1 MSTIHAL
8 RCLATASCLLVPAA
22 IVQADPADPAA
33 TAAQAARP
41 ASRLA
46 TPAAL
51 KDTAPDTFRVRFTT
65 TKGDFVVQVN
75 RAWAPRGADRFYNL
89 VKNGFYD
96 GQRFFRVMRGFV
108 VQWGIHGDPAISP
121 PWRIARIP
129 DDPVKES
136 NRMGTLSFAKA
147 GPHQRTTQVFINL
160 AHNKELDAMGFA
172 PFGLV
177 VEGMDVVKKLH
188 AGYGDSPPRER
199 GPVQGRIEKEGNAY
213 LTAEFPKLDAIV
225 KAALL

>member
-1 MSTIHAL
+1 MSSIHAL
-8 RCLATASCLLVPAA
+8 RCLALASCLLAPAGM
-22 IVQADPADPAA
+22 IGADPDAAAAPSAGSRAPAKL
-33 TAAQAARP
+33 QP
-41 ASRLA
+41 PSS
-46 TPAAL
+46 L
-51 KDTAPDTFRVRFTT
+51 KETAPETFRVRFTT
-65 TKGDFVVQVN
+65 SKGDFVVQVN

-89 VKNGFYD
+89 VKSGFYD

-108 VQWGIHGDPAISP
+108 VQWGIHGDPAVSP
-121 PWRIARIP
+121 AWRIARIA

-136 NRMGTLSFAKA
+136 NRLGTLSFAKA

-177 VEGMDVVKKLH
+177 VEGMDVVKKLY

-199 GPVQGRIEKEGNAY
+199 GPVQARIEKEGNAY
-213 LTAEFPKLDAIV
+213 LAAEFPKLDSIV
-225 KAALL
+225 KATLQ